1 MGRFGLTGVA
11 VVAMVLA
18 WGDGEARAGESS
30 MGIVPG
36 ESCGCPPEPMD
47 YKGTYG
53 IYGMTGDKALEVNL
67 QGWSRIGLSEG
78 ASPDIFGY
86 MGKDGTN
93 SASMIQR
100 VKTYGTRVDL
110 VVDIG
115 GREAQE
121 DPPTK
126 EDGEDAERAWLDQ
139 GQGAWVE
146 GGNLFS
152 VINLAEEIDSYVNDA
167 GCDGVLLRFPMSYI
181 GDFFN
186 VTATDSQG
194 DSTPQEVL
202 PRHRVMSLIYKLRKM
217 AKFKSGEL
225 SINLCLTHCADA
237 REDTVLMVYL
247 EKLLAEVDLVLLDMA
262 ALMKGAAFPKLNTA
276 LWQYDT
282 PLVTLR
288 DGNKSQMY
296 HVVGHAWYERLQKKE
311 GYEPIEVALALG
323 FGGLAM
329 ELTDASKSAFVDYNR
344 KRLEDQSDFFAGIIW
359 RTGLGNALCFRR
371 HLIKWAAWGLGG
383 VLALVALL
391 SFWLSPVRA
400 FVARFCGTAI
410 GSVLLFVGLLWV
422 YEAVNPTEN
431 NWTNETVGVLLG
443 VFCVALVLVWG
454 RHRQREQFP

>member
-1 MGRFGLTGVA
+1 M
-11 VVAMVLA
+11 
-18 WGDGEARAGESS
+18 
-30 MGIVPG
+30 
-36 ESCGCPPEPMD
+36 
-47 YKGTYG
+47 
-53 IYGMTGDKALEVNL
+53 
-67 QGWSRIGLSEG
+67 
-78 ASPDIFGY
+78 
-86 MGKDGTN
+86 
-93 SASMIQR
+93 
-100 VKTYGTRVDL
+100 
-110 VVDIG
+110 DIG
-115 GREAQE
+115 GRREAQE

-194 DSTPQEVL
+194 DSATQEVL

-225 SINLCLTHCADA
+225 SINLCLTHCDDA

-262 ALMKGAAFPKLNTA
+262 ALMKGGGVPRSLIPPSGST
-276 LWQYDT
+276 T
-282 PLVTLR
+282 PPLSPLR

-323 FGGLAM
+323 FGG
-329 ELTDASKSAFVDYNR
+329 
-344 KRLEDQSDFFAGIIW
+344 
-359 RTGLGNALCFRR
+359 

-383 VLALVALL
+383 GLIFVGLL

-400 FVARFCGTAI
+400 VVARFCGTAI
-410 GSVLLFVGLLWV
+410 GSVLFFVGLLWV

-443 VFCVALVLVWG
+443 VVCVALVLVWG
-454 RHRQREQFP
+454 RHWQREQFP